1 MHSLELDRY
10 DRRLL
15 QALQADARLSHVEL
29 AEQVR
34 LSPSQCNRRLRKLEA
49 LGVIRGYTALLDRSR
64 LGLQVMAFVSV
75 ALEQHGRQTAGAF
88 SEAIRHYPQVLECW
102 AVSGD
107 SDYLLRVVAADLEAF
122 SAFLL
127 NELLSLPMVKG
138 VRSSILLQE
147 LKSTTALPL

>member
-75 ALEQHGRQTAGAF
+75 ALEQHGRQTASAF

-147 LKSTTALPL
+147 LKSTTTLPL